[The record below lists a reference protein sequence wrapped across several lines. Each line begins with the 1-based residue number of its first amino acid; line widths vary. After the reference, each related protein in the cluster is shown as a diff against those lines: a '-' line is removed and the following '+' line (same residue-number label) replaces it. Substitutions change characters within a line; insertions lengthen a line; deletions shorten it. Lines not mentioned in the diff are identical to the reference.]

1 MATYRHQPLHSPRN
15 TRLLLLE
22 PSNTFSSPL
31 HCRLFEVSLDENPQ
45 YEALSYC
52 WGGPLDRTMLC
63 SNMPLSITA
72 NCEAAL
78 RQLRLPIQPRV
89 LWIDAICIDQSP
101 SPEKV
106 QHLRIMRDIYQKA
119 GEVLVWL
126 GEENKSSDPAVKS
139 LLNLSREHLYP
150 SIEHSRDGQFD
161 LPTTG
166 LKLFATVISWCIMIV
181 IVKPIISLCLRV
193 RKSS

>member
-1 MATYRHQPLHSPRN
+1 MATYQHQPLHGPRN
-15 TRLLLLE
+15 TRLLWLE

-63 SNMPLSITA
+63 FNMPLSITA

-101 SPEKV
+101 SPEKE
-106 QHLRIMRDIYQKA
+106 QHLRNMRDIYQRA
-119 GEVLVWL
+119 GEVLMWL
-126 GEENKSSDPAVKS
+126 GEGNKSSDLAIAH
-139 LLNLSREHLYP
+139 LLNSSRESLYP
-150 SIEHSRDGQFD
+150 SIEHSREGQFD
-161 LPTTG
+161 LQTTG
-166 LKLFATVISWCIMIV
+166 LKLFANAISWCILIV
-181 IVKPIISLCLRV
+181 IIKPILSLCARV
-193 RKSS
+193 RRSS